1 MMHSIKTEI
10 LINISPR
17 ETRVAIIEN
26 GLLQEVHVERAN
38 LRGIVG
44 NVYKAKVVR
53 VLPGMQAA
61 FVDIGLY
68 RAGFL
73 HVSDVMPFRKEEEG
87 TIDFNSSE
95 ADVRNWLHEGQEL
108 LVQVVKDPLG
118 TKGARLTT
126 HLSVASRYLVYMPD
140 LHHIGVSMRLENEQ
154 ERTRLQT
161 LMAKIL
167 NTQEPRGY
175 IIRTVAEGI
184 SDEALAHDMVFLE
197 KLWQSI
203 KEKAGQVQAPGIVY
217 EDLPLVKRS
226 MRDMVNHTVEK
237 VRVDSLPTY
246 ENLLEFVKEFVPGV
260 AEKLEFFAGEMPIFE
275 MYGVESELQKA
286 LKRKVPLKSGGYL
299 VIDQTEAMTTIDVN
313 TGAYVGNLNLEET
326 IFKTNL
332 EAVQVIGRQLRLRN
346 LGGIIILDFIDMTEE
361 DHKQQLL
368 SALEKVLARDHA
380 KTSISSLSEL
390 GLVQM
395 TRKRT
400 QESLAQQLCE
410 ICPECEGRGSVKTA
424 QTISYEIFRE
434 IVRES
439 KFYDTAQGFLILASD
454 AIIDWMMDEESQALG
469 ELETSL
475 GRPIRLKVE
484 PSYIREQYDI
494 VLI

>member
-1 MMHSIKTEI
+1 MKTEI
-10 LINISPR
+10 LVNVSPQ

-26 GLLQEVHVERAN
+26 GLLQEVHLERAN

-44 NVYKAKVVR
+44 NVYKGKIVR

-61 FVDIGLY
+61 FVDIGLE

-73 HVSDVMPFRKEEEG
+73 HVSDVMPLRKDDEPV
-87 TIDFNSSE
+87 IDFNSSE
-95 ADVRNWLHEGQEL
+95 ADVRKWLSEGQEL

-140 LHHIGVSMRLENEQ
+140 LHHVGVSMRLENEE
-154 ERTRLQT
+154 ERLRLQT
-161 LMAKIL
+161 VMAKIL
-167 NTQEPRGY
+167 KTEAPKGY

-184 SDEALAHDMVFLE
+184 SDEALAHDIVFLE

-203 KEKAGQVQAPGIVY
+203 KEKALLVQASAIIY
-217 EDLPLVKRS
+217 EDLPLVKRA
-226 MRDMVNHTVEK
+226 MRDMLNHTVEK
-237 VRVDSLPTY
+237 VRIDSMPAY
-246 ENLLEFVKEFVPGV
+246 ESLLDFVGEFVPG
-260 AEKLEFFAGEMPIFE
+260 ASEKLEFFAGEMPIFE

-313 TGAYVGNLNLEET
+313 TGGYVGNVNLEET
-326 IFKTNL
+326 IFKTNS

-346 LGGIIILDFIDMTEE
+346 LGGIIILDFIDMTDEE
-361 DHKQQLL
+361 HKLQLL

-380 KTSISSLSEL
+380 KTSISQLSDL

-410 ICPECEGRGSVKTA
+410 LCPECEGRGSVKTP

-434 IVRES
+434 ILRES
-439 KFYDTAQGFLILASD
+439 KFYDTAQGFLILASN
-454 AIIDWMMDEESQALG
+454 AIIDWMMEEESQTLG

-475 GRPIRLKVE
+475 GRPIRLKVD
-484 PSYIREQYDI
+484 STYVREQYDI